1 VFTIDYLDSKHLAVR
16 FPYSPSLLSTI
27 QKLPDRVFDKKNKF
41 WKMPV
46 IDLFI
51 LIKILKQDGYGANIT
66 KKAKAHYLEVIAQY
80 EANSDLSKLA
90 DVDYAPRGMNIQMYR
105 FQKVAANYLNKVENA
120 ILGLDMGLGKS
131 PTSMASASDSIIDLG
146 FKKNLII
153 VPASLKYGWAIEL
166 AKFSNYSYTVVAG
179 DAKLRK
185 KLYHNNSQ
193 FTIVNYD
200 VIWRDWEMFK
210 DVEWDLVLADEIQR
224 IKNHKTAAH
233 KTINKIVCKR
243 KVGLTG
249 TVLENGLMDL
259 FNVMKF
265 INKDI
270 FGSNSMTFKMR
281 YCELDGWGNI
291 TGYKNLDEISKKLSY
306 VMLRRRKRD
315 VLDDLPEK
323 TVKDVY
329 IDMSAAERK
338 VYNEVKEGI
347 LEDIKSGKVRK
358 IDILTRIIYLR
369 QVCDCLNLV
378 QDGDK
383 IVSSKLD
390 ELIEILSE
398 LEDAKVVIFSEYERM
413 TKILENNLLYKS
425 VRLHGGVKNECKW
438 EKEIEK
444 AAKAESKDMPDTKRD
459 LFIHE
464 KKLGAV
470 CQNCPY
476 YKNDADCLT
485 RKKIIS
491 KFNNDPSVKLF
502 ISTNAGKEGLNL
514 QTASVIVNYDLSFNP
529 ATNEQ
534 RIARIDRI
542 GQKSEKI
549 LVINLMCRN
558 SIDEKVKG
566 VSDDKQALFDLVV
579 DGINSDTKP
588 AISKDI
594 DLDNIEDLL

>member
-1 VFTIDYLDSKHLAVR
+1 
-16 FPYSPSLLSTI
+16 
-27 QKLPDRVFDKKNKF
+27 
-41 WKMPV
+41 MPV

-51 LIKILKQDGYGANIT
+51 LIKILRQDGYGANIT
-66 KKAKAHYLEVIAQY
+66 KKAKAYYLEVISRY
-80 EANSDLSKLA
+80 EENSALSQLK
-90 DVDYAPRGMNIQMYR
+90 DVEYEPRGMTIQMYP
-105 FQKVAANYLNKVENA
+105 FQKVSANYLNKVENA

-131 PTSMASASDSIIDLG
+131 PTSMASASDSIIDNG
-146 FKKNLII
+146 WRNNLII

-166 AKFSNYSYTVVAG
+166 AKFSKYSYTVISG
-179 DAKLRK
+179 DARLRK
-185 KLYHNNSQ
+185 KLYHNNSD

-200 VIWRDWEMFK
+200 LIWRDWELFK
-210 DVEWDLVLADEIQR
+210 DIEWDLVLADEIQR

-270 FGSNSMTFKMR
+270 FGTNALTFKAR
-281 YCELDGWGNI
+281 YCTLDGWGNI
-291 TGYKNLDEISKKLSY
+291 TGYQNLDEIVKKLTY

-323 TVKDVY
+323 TVKDVFVE
-329 IDMSAAERK
+329 MSDVERK
-338 VYNEVKEGI
+338 VYAEIKNGI
-347 LEDIKSGKVRK
+347 LEDIKSGKIRK
-358 IDILTRIIYLR
+358 IDILTRIVYLR
-369 QVCDCLNLV
+369 QACDCLNLV
-378 QDGDK
+378 QENPK
-383 IVSSKLD
+383 VISAKLD
-390 ELIEILSE
+390 ELTEILEE
-398 LEDAKVVIFSEYERM
+398 LDGEKVVIFSEYERM
-413 TKILENNLLYKS
+413 TKIMEDNLAHKS

-444 AAKAESKDMPDTKRD
+444 AAKVESKDLSDTKRD
-459 LFIHE
+459 LYIHE

-470 CQNCPY
+470 CKNCPY
-476 YKNDADCLT
+476 YKNDTDCLT
-485 RKKIIS
+485 RKKIIY

-514 QTASVIVNYDLSFNP
+514 QTASVIINYDLSFNP

-549 LVINLMCRN
+549 LVINLICRN

-566 VSDDKQALFDLVV
+566 VSGDKQALFDLIV
-579 DGINSDTKP
+579 DGINTATKP
-588 AISKDI
+588 MVTKDI

>member
-1 VFTIDYLDSKHLAVR
+1 MFTIDYLNDKFLAVT
-16 FPYSPSLLSTI
+16 FPYSPSLVSTI
-27 QKLPDRVFDKKNKF
+27 QKLPDRVFDKKAKV
-41 WKMPV
+41 WKMPI

-51 LIKILKQDGYGANIT
+51 FIKILKQDGYGANIT
-66 KKAKAHYLEVIAQY
+66 KKAKAHYLEVISKY
-80 EANSDLSKLA
+80 EDNSALSQLK
-90 DVDYAPRGMNIQMYR
+90 DIEYEPRQMTVQLYP
-105 FQKVAANYLNKVENA
+105 FQKVAANYLNKVADA

-131 PTSMASASDSIIDLG
+131 VSSMASASDSIIDAG

-166 AKFSNYSYTVVAG
+166 AKFSKYSYTVISG
-179 DAKLRK
+179 ETKLRK
-185 KLYHNNSQ
+185 KLYYNNSD

-200 VIWRDWEMFK
+200 LIWRDWEYFK
-210 DVEWDLVLADEIQR
+210 DIEWDLVLADEIQR

-233 KTINKIVCKR
+233 KTINKIICKR

-270 FGSNSMTFKMR
+270 FGSNAMTFKAR
-281 YCELDGWGNI
+281 YCELDVWGNI
-291 TGYKNLDEISKKLSY
+291 ISYKNLDEIVKKLSY

-329 IDMSAAERK
+329 IEMNEVERK
-338 VYNEVKEGI
+338 VYKEIKNGI
-347 LEDIKSGKVRK
+347 LEDIKSGKIRK

-378 QDGDK
+378 QESPK
-383 IVSSKLD
+383 VISSKLEELVEIID
-390 ELIEILSE
+390 ELEHSKI
-398 LEDAKVVIFSEYERM
+398 VIFSEYERM
-413 TKILENNLLYKS
+413 TKILQDNLKHSS
-425 VRLHGGVKNECKW
+425 VRLHGGVKNDCKW
-438 EKEIEK
+438 EREIEK
-444 AAKAESKDMPDTKRD
+444 SARAESKDLPDIKRD

-464 KKLGAV
+464 KKLGAI
-470 CQNCPY
+470 CQKCPY
-476 YKNDADCLT
+476 YNNDQECLT

-514 QTASVIVNYDLSFNP
+514 QTANVVINYDLSFNP

-579 DGINSDTKP
+579 DGINKNEKP
-588 AISKDI
+588 MITKDI
-594 DLDNIEDLL
+594 NLDNIEDLL

>member
-1 VFTIDYLDSKHLAVR
+1 
-16 FPYSPSLLSTI
+16 
-27 QKLPDRVFDKKNKF
+27 
-41 WKMPV
+41 MPV

-66 KKAKAHYLEVIAQY
+66 KKAKAYYLEVISKY
-80 EANSDLSKLA
+80 EENATISQLT
-90 DVDYAPRGMNIQMYR
+90 DVDYQPRKLTVQLYK
-105 FQKVAANYLNKVENA
+105 FQKVSANFLNNVEST

-131 PTSMASASDSIIDLG
+131 ISAISSASDSIIDLG
-146 FKKNLII
+146 YKKNLII

-166 AKFSNYSYTVVAG
+166 AKFSKYSYTIVTG
-179 DAKLRK
+179 NAKLRER
-185 KLYHNNSQ
+185 LYHNTSN

-210 DVEWDLVLADEIQR
+210 DIEWDLVIADEIQR

-243 KVGLTG
+243 KIGLTG

-270 FGSNSMTFKMR
+270 FGSNVMTFKAR

-291 TGYKNLDEISKKLSY
+291 IGHKNLDEIIKKLSY

-323 TVKDVY
+323 TIKDVY
-329 IDMSAAERK
+329 IDFSDAERK
-338 VYNEVKEGI
+338 VYTEVKNGI
-347 LEDIKSGKVRK
+347 LADIKSGKIRK

-378 QDGDK
+378 QDGGK
-383 IVSSKLD
+383 IISSKLD
-390 ELIEILSE
+390 ELVEILEE
-398 LEDAKVVIFSEYERM
+398 LRGEKVVIFSEYERM
-413 TKILENNLLYKS
+413 TKILAEKLKFKS
-425 VRLHGGVKNECKW
+425 VRLHGGVKNDCKW
-438 EKEIEK
+438 EREIEK
-444 AAKAESKDMPDTKRD
+444 AAKVESKDLADTKRD

-464 KKLGAV
+464 KKLGAICV
-470 CQNCPY
+470 NCPY
-476 YKNDADCLT
+476 YKNDTDCLT
-485 RKKIIS
+485 RKKIIY
-491 KFNNDPSVKLF
+491 KFTNDPEVELF

-514 QTASVIVNYDLSFNP
+514 QAASVVINYDKSFNP

-542 GQKSEKI
+542 GQKSKKI
-549 LVINLMCRN
+549 LVINLYIRN
-558 SIDEKVKG
+558 SVDEKVKNI
-566 VSDDKQALFDLVV
+566 SDDKQALFDLIV
-579 DGINSDTKP
+579 DGINEGKTP